1 MKMLIS
7 TMFKGYFSI
16 LFTAIYLLTITSCSK
31 PNRQQPSTIRQNT
44 PTEQTITTDKIQ
56 GAWYEGRGY
65 DFCRIAFADSFC
77 WLNNDFAYRYVYKIK
92 GNTISIYN
100 EKTHKIFKN
109 ITFSF
114 SEDTLVLKG
123 INEYAEA
130 SERLIPY
137 KTILVHGKRVKLPDQ
152 NLLDLELDKEW
163 EKLFNRLEKEPL
175 NEATLNEW
183 NNLYAFTD
191 GCFSEDADTRLADL
205 YLKHPVIFLHY
216 IYHFPSDGQN
226 HIENIIFGGADEV
239 VGYPSVKRVQQD
251 IDKLSDPKEIE
262 SLKLKLNLLESSE

>member
-1 MKMLIS
+1 MKKLIITIVRSNFS
-7 TMFKGYFSI
+7 T
-16 LFTAIYLLTITSCSK
+16 LFAAICLLTITSCSK
-31 PNRQQPSTIRQNT
+31 PNRKQSSTIRQNT
-44 PTEQTITTDKIQ
+44 PTELTTTTDKIQ

-65 DFCRIAFADSFC
+65 EPCRIAFADSFC
-77 WLNNDFAYRYVYKIK
+77 WLNNDFAYRYIYKIK

-114 SEDTLVLKG
+114 SKDTLVLKG

-130 SERLIPY
+130 LERLIPY
-137 KTILVHGKRVKLPDQ
+137 KTILVHSKRVKLPDQ
-152 NLLDLELDKEW
+152 NLLDPELDTEW
-163 EKLFNRLEKEPL
+163 EKLFNRLEKDPL

-205 YLKHPVIFLHY
+205 YLKYPATFLHY
-216 IYHFPSDGQN
+216 IYHFPSEGQN
-226 HIENIIFGGADEV
+226 HIESIIFGGAEEV
-239 VGYPSVKRVQQD
+239 VGYPSVKHVRHD
-251 IDKLSDPKEIE
+251 IEKLSDPKEIE
-262 SLKLKLNLLESSE
+262 SLKLKVNMFDSSE

>member
-1 MKMLIS
+1 MRQPVFSPFKRIFPALFAGIS
-7 TMFKGYFSI
+7 LLMVSI
-16 LFTAIYLLTITSCSK
+16 SCK
-31 PNRQQPSTIRQNT
+31 PNREQPSTVKPKAPATQA
-44 PTEQTITTDKIQ
+44 ITADKIQ
-56 GAWYEGRGY
+56 GAWYEGQGY
-65 DFCRIAFADSFC
+65 EPCRIAFADSFC
-77 WLNNDFAYRYVYKIK
+77 WLNNDFAYRYTYKIK
-92 GNTISIYN
+92 GNSITIYN
-100 EKTHKIFKN
+100 EKTHKMFKN

-114 SEDTLVLKG
+114 SKDTLVLKG

-130 SERLIPY
+130 AERLIPY

-152 NLLDLELDKEW
+152 NLLDTELDTEW
-163 EKLFNRLEKEPL
+163 EKLFNRLEKDPL
-175 NEATLNEW
+175 SEATLNEW

-205 YLKHPVIFLHY
+205 YLKHPVTFLHY

-239 VGYPSVKRVQQD
+239 VGYPSLKCVRQD

>member
-7 TMFKGYFSI
+7 TMFKGYFST

-31 PNRQQPSTIRQNT
+31 PNRQQSSTIRQNT

-77 WLNNDFAYRYVYKIK
+77 WLNNDFAYRYIYKIK

-152 NLLDLELDKEW
+152 NLLDPELDTEW
-163 EKLFNRLEKEPL
+163 EKLFNRLEKDPL
-175 NEATLNEW
+175 SEATLNEW

-205 YLKHPVIFLHY
+205 YLKHPATFLHY

-226 HIENIIFGGADEV
+226 HIESIIFGGAEEV
-239 VGYPSVKRVQQD
+239 IGYPSLKRVLQD
-251 IDKLSDPKEIE
+251 IENLSDPKEVKE
-262 SLKLKLNLLESSE
+262 LKSEFDKFKTYE

>member
-1 MKMLIS
+1 MRQPTSSL
-7 TMFKGYFSI
+7 FKGKFLALFAGIPLLMVSI
-16 LFTAIYLLTITSCSK
+16 SCK
-31 PNRQQPSTIRQNT
+31 PNREQPSTVRPKAPAT
-44 PTEQTITTDKIQ
+44 QTITTDKIQ

-65 DFCRIAFADSFC
+65 EPCRIAFADSFC
-77 WLNNDFAYRYVYKIK
+77 WLNNDFAYRYTYKIK
-92 GNTISIYN
+92 GNSITIYN

-114 SEDTLVLKG
+114 SKDTLVLKG

-130 SERLIPY
+130 PERLIPY

-152 NLLDLELDKEW
+152 NLLDPELDTEW
-163 EKLFNRLEKEPL
+163 EKLFNRLEKDPL
-175 NEATLNEW
+175 SEATLNEW

-205 YLKHPVIFLHY
+205 YLKHPATFLHY

-226 HIENIIFGGADEV
+226 HIESIIFGGAEEV
-239 VGYPSVKRVQQD
+239 VGYPSLKRVLQD
-251 IDKLSDPKEIE
+251 IEKLSDHKEVE
-262 SLKLKLNLLESSE
+262 SLKQKYKLATQTE